1 MSAKEVRTRVLS
13 QHWLQGAVGGVPSV
27 LMVVL
32 LSIVCFPV
40 CAAPAGKVLY
50 ARGNVSAQPAGGGLR
65 IIASGAPVEVG
76 ETLSTAEE
84 SFALIELLDKQR
96 ITLRPDTSFAIS
108 AFDQTEGKESVA
120 LNLFKGGIR
129 ALTGLLG
136 KRRPDSFRLTTPSA
150 TIGIRGTDFSAR
162 ICGPECATDTATARV
177 ATPLTQIVARSLVS
191 VGQVV
196 AVGVDGN
203 ERVVGKRS
211 ALFVGDV
218 IKTAAHAYT
227 VIAFRDQ
234 TRVTLQPNTE
244 FKIDEFNQAPAT
256 PERETSLF
264 SLVRGGLRFATGLI
278 GSRRHDSVRIK
289 TAQATIG
296 IRGTGFDLLEGQECG
311 GKKAAAGKAGLT
323 AQVWQGGINLEE
335 SHADVATGEAVCVLE
350 KGQAVTKVATQSDLG
365 TPRPDEVEIPD
376 DTFGAEPMNGD
387 EPGLHLSVSDGHVVL
402 SNEAGSVDLG
412 AGEDGFVGG
421 ANMSPLRADNQRSV
435 GRGDPFFSLS
445 PDSPLESLEKFQ
457 GDFGLTCPGGG

>member
-1 MSAKEVRTRVLS
+1 MSAKGSRRSIRQRV
-13 QHWLQGAVGGVPSV
+13 GDRRAT
-27 LMVVL
+27 MATVL
-32 LSIVCFPV
+32 LVICAPLY
-40 CAAPAGKVLY
+40 AAPAGKVLY
-50 ARGNVSAQPAGGGLR
+50 ARGNVSAQAPGGGIR

-76 ETLSTAEE
+76 ETLSTAED
-84 SFALIELLDKQR
+84 SFALLQLLDQER
-96 ITLRPDTSFAIS
+96 ITLRPDTRFAIS
-108 AFDQTEGKESVA
+108 AFDQTEGNESVA

-136 KRRPDSFRLTTPSA
+136 KRRPDNFRLTTPVA

-177 ATPLTQIVARSLVS
+177 ATPLSPIVARSLVS

-196 AVGVDGN
+196 ARGVDGS
-203 ERVVGKRS
+203 ERAVGKRS
-211 ALFVGDV
+211 ALFVGDM

-244 FKIDEFNQAPAT
+244 FKIDEFNQAAAT
-256 PERETSLF
+256 PERESTLF

-289 TAQATIG
+289 TGVATIG
-296 IRGTGFDLLEGQECG
+296 IRGTGFDLLEGQACG
-311 GKKAAAGKAGLT
+311 GKQAAAGKPGLT
-323 AQVWQGGINLEE
+323 AQVWQGGIALEE
-335 SHADVATGEAVCVLE
+335 SDAEVATGDAVCVLE
-350 KGQAVTKVATQSDLG
+350 KGQPVTKVATQTDLG

-376 DTFGAEPMNGD
+376 DTFAAEPMNGD
-387 EPGLHLSVSDGHVVL
+387 EPGLHLSVGDGHVVL
-402 SNEAGSVDLG
+402 TNDAGSIDLG

-445 PDSPLESLEKFQ
+445 PDSPLDTLEKFQ

>member
-1 MSAKEVRTRVLS
+1 MSAKGSRRSIRQRV
-13 QHWLQGAVGGVPSV
+13 GDRRAT
-27 LMVVL
+27 MATVL
-32 LSIVCFPV
+32 LVICAPLY
-40 CAAPAGKVLY
+40 AAPAGKVLY
-50 ARGNVSAQPAGGGLR
+50 ARGNVSAQAPGGGIR

-76 ETLSTAEE
+76 ETLSTAED
-84 SFALIELLDKQR
+84 SFALLQLLDQER
-96 ITLRPDTSFAIS
+96 ITLRPDTRFAIS
-108 AFDQTEGKESVA
+108 AFDQTEGNESVA

-136 KRRPDSFRLTTPSA
+136 KRRPDNFRLTTPVA

-177 ATPLTQIVARSLVS
+177 ATPLSPIVARSLVS

-196 AVGVDGN
+196 ARGVDGS
-203 ERVVGKRS
+203 ERAVGKRS
-211 ALFVGDV
+211 ALFVGDM

-244 FKIDEFNQAPAT
+244 FKIDEFNQAAAT
-256 PERETSLF
+256 PERESTLF

-289 TAQATIG
+289 TGVATIG
-296 IRGTGFDLLEGQECG
+296 IRGTGFDLLEGQACG
-311 GKKAAAGKAGLT
+311 GKQAAAGKPGLT
-323 AQVWQGGINLEE
+323 AQVWQGGIALEE
-335 SHADVATGEAVCVLE
+335 SDAEVATGDAVCVLE
-350 KGQAVTKVATQSDLG
+350 QGQPVTKVATQTDLG

-376 DTFGAEPMNGD
+376 DTFAAEPMNGD
-387 EPGLHLSVSDGHVVL
+387 EPGLHLSVGDGHVVL
-402 SNEAGSVDLG
+402 TNDAGSIDLG

-445 PDSPLESLEKFQ
+445 PDSPLDTLEKFQ

>member
-1 MSAKEVRTRVLS
+1 MRAKGHPRSAGGQIGAGCASLS
-13 QHWLQGAVGGVPSV
+13 LA
-27 LMVVL
+27 L
-32 LSIVCFPV
+32 LLFVCLPLY
-40 CAAPAGKVLY
+40 AAPAGKVLY
-50 ARGNVSAQPAGGGLR
+50 ARGNVSAQAPGGGLR

-84 SFALIELLDKQR
+84 SFALVQLLDQER
-96 ITLRPDTSFAIS
+96 ITLRPDTSFAITN
-108 AFDQTEGKESVA
+108 FDQTEGKESVA

-136 KRRPDSFRLTTPSA
+136 KRRPDSFRLTTPVA

-177 ATPLTQIVARSLVS
+177 ATPLTQIVARALVS
-191 VGQVV
+191 VGQVMV
-196 AVGVDGN
+196 VGADGN
-203 ERVVGKRS
+203 ERAVGKRS

-218 IKTAAHAYT
+218 IKTGAHAYT

-234 TRVTLQPNTE
+234 TRVTLQPDTE
-244 FKIDEFNQAPAT
+244 FKIDEFNQAPTT
-256 PERETSLF
+256 PERESSLF

-278 GSRRHDSVRIK
+278 GARRHDSVRIK
-289 TAQATIG
+289 TGLATIG
-296 IRGTGFDLLEGQECG
+296 IRGTGFDLLEGQTCG
-311 GKKAAAGKAGLT
+311 GKKAAAGKSGLT
-323 AQVWQGGINLEE
+323 AQVWQGGIALEE
-335 SHADVATGEAVCVLE
+335 SHADVASGEAVCVLE
-350 KGQAVTKVATQSDLG
+350 KGAPVTKVATQSDLG
-365 TPRPDEVEIPD
+365 TPRPDEVAIPD
-376 DTFGAEPMNGD
+376 DTFGVEAMNGD

-402 SNEAGSVDLG
+402 TNDAGSIDLG

-445 PDSPLESLEKFQ
+445 PDSPLETLEKFQ

>member
-1 MSAKEVRTRVLS
+1 MSAKEAN
-13 QHWLQGAVGGVPSV
+13 QHWLREQVGGMSSV

-32 LSIVCFPV
+32 LSIVCLPL

-76 ETLSTAEE
+76 ETLSSAEE

-136 KRRPDSFRLTTPSA
+136 KRRPDSFRLTTPVA

-162 ICGPECATDTATARV
+162 ICGPECVTDTATARV

-191 VGQVV
+191 VGQVA

-234 TRVTLQPNTE
+234 SRVTLQPATE

-256 PERETSLF
+256 PERESSLF

-289 TAQATIG
+289 TALATIG

-335 SHADVATGEAVCVLE
+335 SHADVAAGEAVCVLE

-387 EPGLHLSVSDGHVVL
+387 EPGLHLNVSDGHVVL
-402 SNEAGSVDLG
+402 SNDAGSVDLG

-421 ANMSPLRADNQRSV
+421 ANMSPLRAHNQRSV

-445 PDSPLESLEKFQ
+445 PDSPLETLEKFQ